1 MPHKSAIKKCLSKY
15 WPSISSP
22 PGLDSTRSREQAAK
36 REILEL
42 ETRVLYFEL
51 QETIISEELHE

>member
-1 MPHKSAIKKCLSKY
+1 MFVKILKLN
-15 WPSISSP
+15 ISSP

-42 ETRVLYFEL
+42 ENRVLYFEL
-51 QETIISEELHE
+51 QEIIVSEELHE